1 MKTPLNNW
9 FEDNIFEN
17 NTLENRLKYSS
28 EYFKQFEFIKNV
40 FPAALNINGFKER
53 ENYTEN
59 CVNIIETHM
68 SKSIILP
75 VYQINWKGIEFII
88 RHNFHDW
95 KVSVKSD
102 RVILG
107 LTQFK
112 LFDSKKKIR
121 YYECEEF
128 KKEWVYNCYDDC
140 KSKFTCELQSRFDLY
155 CLVKIIFNTYN
166 RSTNIE
172 ETKPEKT
179 FFQEV
184 NERVTKN
191 NNSHFGADQLTIINR
206 EWIKAV
212 CELIDED
219 RAWHIK

>member
-1 MKTPLNNW
+1 MKISLNAW
-9 FEDNIFEN
+9 FEN
-17 NTLENRLKYSS
+17 NISEDKSVYSNA
-28 EYFKQFEFIKNV
+28 YFKQFEFIRNV
-40 FPAALNINGFKER
+40 FPSALNINGVKER
-53 ENYTEN
+53 KKYTEN

-112 LFDSKKKIR
+112 LFDSKTKIR
-121 YYECEEF
+121 YYECEGF
-128 KKEWVYNCYDDC
+128 KKEWIYNCYDDC
-140 KSKFTCELQSRFDLY
+140 KSKFTCELNSRFDVY
-155 CLVKIIFNTYN
+155 YLVKFISNTYN
-166 RSTNIE
+166 RSTNIIE

-184 NERVTKN
+184 SERVTKN
-191 NNSHFGADQLTIINR
+191 NNSHFGAEHLTIINR
-206 EWIKAV
+206 KWIKAI

>member
-1 MKTPLNNW
+1 MKISFDEW
-9 FEDNIFEN
+9 HEDNIP
-17 NTLENRLKYSS
+17 TKYWR
-28 EYFKQFEFIKNV
+28 QFEFIRNV
-40 FPAALNINGFKER
+40 FPIALNINGFKER
-53 ENYTEN
+53 ENYTKN

-75 VYQINWKGIEFII
+75 VYQINWEGIEFII
-88 RHNFHDW
+88 RYNFHDW

-112 LFDSKKKIR
+112 LFDSKTKIR
-121 YYECEEF
+121 YYECEGF
-128 KKEWVYNCYDDC
+128 KKEWIYNCYDDC

-155 CLVKIIFNTYN
+155 CLVKVIFNTYN
-166 RSTNIE
+166 RSTTIE
-172 ETKPEKT
+172 ETKPISEKT

-191 NNSHFGADQLTIINR
+191 NNSHFGADQLTIINL
-206 EWIKAV
+206 EWIKAI